1 MSDELQRDKASQR
14 KASEDA
20 CSIASAML
28 YHDRVLLP
36 ILFIVL
42 ALPSVIETTLPELLA
57 SIPASLRT
65 VIPGSP
71 DAQYI
76 TLLLLDR
83 FIQLGVMFGVA
94 LRWRRRFSQAGRETS
109 SAASFLWTCV
119 FGFALWGM
127 CSLPLLT
134 VAARPDST
142 LLLPAIFLLVLG
154 VVWSLRYYFYVISTV
169 ILGSGLR
176 LAAAQAFALG
186 KRDPK
191 AAIGAFVGPMALML
205 FFVAVSSAPYPDGR
219 SLLWSSITAAAEG
232 VFWLLST
239 YTTLGF
245 GLRLVDDSSWREA
258 GLDPYRSERLETLRV
273 QGKGFISR
281 MLLPRTS
288 WQFFALALLVFI
300 SNTARDFQ
308 ELPAA
313 KLTIRNATVVDGV
326 IKVTLEVSDPEFRL
340 RGFPP
345 FAFSVATQ
353 TGSPISKELL
363 SATQE
368 PGVQRIDSS
377 LPMTGEP
384 VVLYLE
390 FRTAKTQETLEGA
403 DNMWLWYKFTPA
415 IPLNVKAEQSRPV
428 SPASPNIPTT

>member
-1 MSDELQRDKASQR
+1 
-14 KASEDA
+14 
-20 CSIASAML
+20 
-28 YHDRVLLP
+28 
-36 ILFIVL
+36 
-42 ALPSVIETTLPELLA
+42 
-57 SIPASLRT
+57 
-65 VIPGSP
+65 
-71 DAQYI
+71 
-76 TLLLLDR
+76 
-83 FIQLGVMFGVA
+83 
-94 LRWRRRFSQAGRETS
+94 
-109 SAASFLWTCV
+109 
-119 FGFALWGM
+119 
-127 CSLPLLT
+127 
-134 VAARPDST
+134 
-142 LLLPAIFLLVLG
+142 
-154 VVWSLRYYFYVISTV
+154 
-169 ILGSGLR
+169 
-176 LAAAQAFALG
+176 
-186 KRDPK
+186 
-191 AAIGAFVGPMALML
+191 
-205 FFVAVSSAPYPDGR
+205 
-219 SLLWSSITAAAEG
+219 
-232 VFWLLST
+232 
-239 YTTLGF
+239 
-245 GLRLVDDSSWREA
+245 
-258 GLDPYRSERLETLRV
+258 
-273 QGKGFISR
+273 